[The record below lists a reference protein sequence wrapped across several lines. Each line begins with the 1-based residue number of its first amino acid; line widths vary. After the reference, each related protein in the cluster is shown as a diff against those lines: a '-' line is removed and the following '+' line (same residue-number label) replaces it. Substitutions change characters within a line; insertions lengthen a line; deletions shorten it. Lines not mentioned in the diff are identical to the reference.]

1 MDVEDALELLSPN
14 FTHPVVRKYAITRLK
29 QACDEDL
36 LLYLLQ
42 LVQALKYENF
52 ECIKGAYN
60 RMNDDDNS
68 SIGSRIEKAMS
79 DLTMKDAGSSIFNQS
94 AGFSGS
100 LTTSTD
106 NLNLGSSLNDGNHL
120 NVVDSNDFSYTSDA
134 GKLGMEY
141 DEEGCDLATFLIE
154 RASQNTTLAN
164 YFYW

>member
-52 ECIKGAYN
+52 ECIKAAYN
-60 RMNDDDNS
+60 KMNDDDNS

-79 DLTMKDAGSSIFNQS
+79 DLTMKDSFNQS
-94 AGFSGS
+94 SGFPGT
-100 LTTSTD
+100 LTISTD
-106 NLNLGSSLNDGNHL
+106 NLGSSINDGSHL

-134 GKLGMEY
+134 GRLGMEY
-141 DEEGCDLATFLIE
+141 DGEGCDLATFLIE